1 MQGCLFEVLPIV
13 SYDISK
19 EMRQLVEQ
27 KTKRTR
33 TSSAAN
39 ANATFA
45 KAHVVHTDQHLYAD
59 KKNRLQEELKRENE
73 SNAKTLEEKIGTFV
87 QVILL

>member
-1 MQGCLFEVLPIV
+1 MV
-13 SYDISK
+13 SYDSSK

-33 TSSAAN
+33 SSSRADV
-39 ANATFA
+39 NATLE

-59 KKNRLQEELKRENE
+59 KKNRLEEELKRENE

-87 QVILL
+87 QVTL